1 MGGFSGCQ
9 IFLTHQRQP
18 EKRFQAALSGLNQ
31 TTLHFPFKTKQHVA
45 RFAVEIAA
53 IKAAAV
59 LVGIVAFIGEVVH
72 SKAQLYLLGG
82 AVLQIGVPHGVAAL
96 ADGAAAGAG
105 FAAAVDAET
114 NCPFVAVKG
123 QRVAGVK
130 AEHMLGRVAAE
141 IVARLPAGDVFL
153 NGVAVGAAIEGVAS
167 KDVPAVGDAA

>member
-9 IFLTHQRQP
+9 IFLTHQKQP

-153 NGVAVGAAIEGVAS
+153 NGVAVGAAVKGVAS
-167 KDVPAVGDAA
+167 KDIPTIGDAA